1 MGDRCLIAKWR
12 GFQRWA
18 GSSQPSPSQAP
29 SRLAGHPHTGG
40 WVHCLYRAG
49 FKDMATW
56 LTSDATLAL
65 GTERGRSLRFHVL
78 PPAHRP
84 PSSLPASMAGE
95 GCPLRPQLTRG
106 TEQGR
111 RLGHQASLG
120 SALLCV
126 CGPHRPRAASER
138 WGLRLPRDRCTGGS
152 RTGASRIM
160 QAKRPSPHVARRR
173 CSITGNS
180 DNDNDDHGDCSRF
193 RAGTGLE
200 QPLDWI

>member
-1 MGDRCLIAKWR
+1 MGDRCLIAKRR

-78 PPAHRP
+78 PLAHRP

-106 TEQGR
+106 GR
-111 RLGHQASLG
+111 SKGEGSDTRPASAPPC
-120 SALLCV
+120 SASV
-126 CGPHRPRAASER
+126 ARTGPGPHLSA
-138 WGLRLPRDRCTGGS
+138 GGS
-152 RTGASRIM
+152 GCPETGVREAHA
-160 QAKRPSPHVARRR
+160 Q
-173 CSITGNS
+173 
-180 DNDNDDHGDCSRF
+180 
-193 RAGTGLE
+193 E
-200 QPLDWI
+200 QVE